1 MKGQQVTCAECL
13 LLTADTIVV
22 LSLLLK
28 MYGGSTTVHSRERRY
43 YSTYVAL
50 QRVQGTTSHK
60 H

>member
-1 MKGQQVTCAECL
+1 V
-13 LLTADTIVV
+13 LTADTIVV

-28 MYGGSTTVHSRERRY
+28 MSGGSTVHSTERHY